1 MSDKQEN
8 LTDEEIKDLQ
18 VITNNVLTKIC
29 VMADKY
35 NIDRDSLLKYFAD
48 MLIGFTNVASIQNY
62 KTNEHTNAGR
72 IRNMS
77 DEELAEWLTNM
88 VDFEKDEEP
97 YKSIYN
103 LDTEKEEEI
112 HDSYGDLLKWLQS
125 EAE

>member
-35 NIDRDSLLKYFAD
+35 NIDRDSMLKYFAD

-62 KTNEHTNAGR
+62 KTNEH
-72 IRNMS
+72 
-77 DEELAEWLTNM
+77 
-88 VDFEKDEEP
+88 
-97 YKSIYN
+97 
-103 LDTEKEEEI
+103 
-112 HDSYGDLLKWLQS
+112 
-125 EAE
+125 

>member
-29 VMADKY
+29 VMADIY
-35 NIDRDSLLKYFAD
+35 NIDSLLKYFAD

-62 KTNEHTNAGR
+62 KTNEHTNADR

-77 DEELAEWLTNM
+77 DEELAEWIN
-88 VDFEKDEEP
+88 DKNACNQCI
-97 YKSIYN
+97 YKQESECGKG
-103 LDTEKEEEI
+103 LCTENI
-112 HDSYGDLLKWLQS
+112 LKWLQS

>member
-18 VITNNVLTKIC
+18 VITNDVIVKIC
-29 VMADKY
+29 AMADKR
-35 NIDRDSLLKYFAD
+35 NIDRDSLLKYFTN
-48 MLIGFTNVASIQNY
+48 MLAGFVNVASIQNY
-62 KTNEHTNAGR
+62 KTNEHTNANR

-77 DEELAEWLTNM
+77 DEELADWLSNM
-88 VDFEKDEEP
+88 CNFEKDEEP

-112 HDSYGDLLKWLQS
+112 HDSYGDLLNWLQS

>member
-29 VMADKY
+29 VMADIY

-62 KTNEHTNAGR
+62 KTNEHTNADR

-77 DEELAEWLTNM
+77 DEELADWLNNM
-88 VDFEKDEEP
+88 CDFEKDEEP

-103 LDTEKEEEI
+103 LKTEKDEEI
-112 HDSYGDLLKWLQS
+112 HGSYGDLLSWLQS